1 MRYLEGMEKR
11 QREYIDQR
19 MQGLREYIDERT
31 HDSETR
37 IVRAFGAYQES
48 AGGSY
53 GVPGGTRQVFSADPA
68 LKRWA

>member
-1 MRYLEGMEKR
+1 LEGMEKR
-11 QREYIDQR
+11 QREYLDQR